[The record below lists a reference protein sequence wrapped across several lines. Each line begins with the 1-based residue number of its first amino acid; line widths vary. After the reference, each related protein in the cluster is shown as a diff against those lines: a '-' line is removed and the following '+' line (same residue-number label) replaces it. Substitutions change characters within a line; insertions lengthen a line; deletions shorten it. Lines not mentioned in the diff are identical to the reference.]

1 MNNLNAFKL
10 ILSFLFLCTF
20 FSCKNEKNTTVQ
32 IPKNIK
38 TETTSKAK
46 AFKPNQSFKDYWY
59 SGEAEITS
67 FKLSQ
72 SRYGEI
78 REGTAVL
85 VYVTEPFLKD
95 KQVKADQ
102 NNASNVS
109 VLKLNA
115 TKNFVTGVYPYSI
128 MQSTFYPIANNQHAV
143 KVSSSVQEWC
153 GQQYV
158 QLNNRNNFELKQ
170 HSYFETTGDKS
181 YNIDKAILENELWAK
196 LRINPKSLPV
206 GDIKVIPSLEFTTL
220 NHKPIKAY
228 NVIAKLKENKYSLNF
243 PDLNRNLSITF
254 NKNFPFEIIS
264 WQETINNQVTKA
276 TKLKT
281 IKSAYWNKKTNKD
294 TTLRKKLQL
303 K

>member
-1 MNNLNAFKL
+1 MKNLNAFKL

-20 FSCKNEKNTTVQ
+20 FSCKNEKNITGE
-32 IPKNIK
+32 ILEEIK
-38 TETTSKAK
+38 PETTSKAK
-46 AFKPNQSFKDYWY
+46 AFKPNQNFKDYWY

-67 FKLSQ
+67 FKLLQ

-102 NNASNVS
+102 NNASNIS

-128 MQSTFYPIANNQHAV
+128 MQSTFYPIANNQHAI

-158 QLNNRNNFELKQ
+158 QLNNRINFELKQ
-170 HSYFETTGDKS
+170 HSYFETTGDKF
-181 YNIDKAILENELWAK
+181 YNIDKAILENELWTK
-196 LRINPKSLPV
+196 LRINPKSLPI

-228 NVIAKLKENKYSLNF
+228 NVIAKLEENKYSLNF
-243 PDLNRNLSITF
+243 PELNRNLSITF
-254 NKNFPFEIIS
+254 NKNFPYEVIS
-264 WQETINNQVTKA
+264 WQETFNEQSIKA

-281 IKSAYWNKKTNKD
+281 IKSAYWNKKTKKD
-294 TTLRKKLQL
+294 SILRKKLQL

>member
-128 MQSTFYPIANNQHAV
+128 MQSTFYPIPNNQHAI

>member
-102 NNASNVS
+102 NYASNVS

-128 MQSTFYPIANNQHAV
+128 MQSTFYPIANNQHAI
-143 KVSSSVQEWC
+143 KVSSSIQEWC

-158 QLNNRNNFELKQ
+158 QLNNRINFELKQ
-170 HSYFETTGDKS
+170 HSYFETTGDKF

-220 NHKPIKAY
+220 NHEPIKAY
-228 NVIAKLKENKYSLNF
+228 NVIAKLEENKYSLNF
-243 PDLNRNLSITF
+243 PELNRNLSITF
-254 NKNFPFEIIS
+254 NKNFPYEVIS
-264 WQETINNQVTKA
+264 WQETFNEQSIKA

-281 IKSAYWNKKTNKD
+281 IKSAYWNKKTKKD
-294 TTLRKKLQL
+294 SILRKKLQL